1 MKTVLI
7 TGGSRGIGA
16 AAVRRFAAAGYGVG
30 FTYLRSEE
38 RAQQLVRQTGA
49 FAIRADASSSSET
62 DRAATAFLGRFH
74 HLDVL
79 INNAGISSHGLLMD
93 ASDEDYRRIMD
104 VNLFGTFC
112 AMRAVLPHM
121 IGRRSGCIIN
131 VASIWGEEGAANEA
145 LYSASKAA
153 VIGLTRSAAKELAS
167 AGIRVNCVSPGAI
180 DTEMNGNLDAAELR
194 ALCRR
199 IPLGRMGR
207 PEEVVEAMFFLASGA
222 ARSIS
227 GQILPVG
234 GGLTD

>member
-7 TGGSRGIGA
+7 TGGARGIGA
-16 AAVRRFAAAGYGVG
+16 AAVRRFAAAGCCVG
-30 FTYLRSEE
+30 FTYLHSDACAE
-38 RAQQLVRQTGA
+38 RLCRQTGA
-49 FAIRADASSSSET
+49 FALRADAASSVET
-62 DRAATAFLGRFH
+62 DRAVAAFLERFH

-79 INNAGISSHGLLMD
+79 INNAGISAHGLLMD
-93 ASDEDYRRIMD
+93 ASDEDYRRVMD

-121 IGRRSGCIIN
+121 LERRSGCIIN
-131 VASIWGEEGAANEA
+131 VASIWGEVGAANEA

-153 VIGLTRSAAKELAS
+153 VIGLTRAAAKELAS

-180 DTEMNGNLDAAELR
+180 DTEMNGDLDGAELR
-194 ALCRR
+194 ALCKR

-207 PEEVVEAMFFLASGA
+207 PEEVAEAMFFLACDA
-222 ARSIS
+222 AGYIS

-234 GGLTD
+234 GGLTG